1 MRISIKKSGLDPKD
15 QIIKLDESVDI
26 IDAKKINTT
35 NSEFRIHVANT
46 YDSNSYSKYI
56 GKEFRAKYLGLSR
69 IDSSPVFIIDTLIQ
83 DREDKISQIL
93 N

>member
-1 MRISIKKSGLDPKD
+1 MRISIKKSGLEPKD

-26 IDAKKINTT
+26 IDAKKINT
-35 NSEFRIHVANT
+35 NSGIRIHVANT

-56 GKEFRAKYLGLSR
+56 GKEFWAKYLGLSR

>member
-1 MRISIKKSGLDPKD
+1 MRISIKKSGLEPKD

-26 IDAKKINTT
+26 ILDVNT
-35 NSEFRIHVANT
+35 NT

-56 GKEFRAKYLGLSR
+56 GKEFWAKYLGLSR

>member
-26 IDAKKINTT
+26 ILDVNT
-35 NSEFRIHVANT
+35 NT

-56 GKEFRAKYLGLSR
+56 GKEFWTKYLGLSR

>member
-1 MRISIKKSGLDPKD
+1 MKIKFKKSGLEPKD
-15 QIIKLDESVDI
+15 QIIKLDESVDVV
-26 IDAKKINTT
+26 DVNKYPKEGVN
-35 NSEFRIHVANT
+35 NYWQL

-56 GKEFRAKYLGLSR
+56 GKEFWAKYLGLSR